1 MNNTEPHIV
10 YLSSSAHSNW
20 REPVKAK
27 YRNSNRVI
35 FVGPC
40 EQHGLSDAM
49 GAPGDLKPGHK
60 LRITQM
66 LSKSHMLFCYI
77 PDDHY
82 RSFNV
87 MLEIGVA
94 RAWGRRILFVNEVR
108 TLDDELKCAK
118 PYVDESFE
126 SLQLGLDQ
134 IHQLITAENGS
145 GFPEISASG
154 AEIQKLVK
162 PTGRIEH
169 KIYLSGSNNSTWVD
183 SVQARYCDDKGVTL
197 LVEGGIAALASSD
210 ILLACRTSDKGRLFN
225 LSLAVGY
232 ASALGK
238 RILFVN
244 EGDHYSHAYDYVKPF
259 ADGCFNNLDEGL
271 QYLDYAM
278 GIEDRL

>member
-1 MNNTEPHIV
+1 MNNTEPQAV
-10 YLSSSAHSNW
+10 YLSSSAHSDW
-20 REPVKAK
+20 REPVKAR
-27 YRNSNRVI
+27 YQNSSRVI

-60 LRITQM
+60 LRIMQM
-66 LSKSHMLFCYI
+66 LSKSCILFCYI

-87 MLEIGVA
+87 MLEIGIA
-94 RAWGRRILFVNEVR
+94 RAWGRKVLFVNEAR
-108 TLDDELKCAK
+108 TLDDELKCAQ

-134 IHQLITAENGS
+134 LHQLITAENGS
-145 GFPEISASG
+145 VSPEIGASG
-154 AEIQKLVK
+154 PEIQKLVQ
-162 PTGRIEH
+162 PTRSVEH
-169 KIYLSGSNNSTWVD
+169 KIYLSGSNNPAWMD

-197 LVEGGIAALASSD
+197 LVEGGIAALAGSD

-238 RILFVN
+238 RIIFVN
-244 EGDHYSHAYDYVKPF
+244 EGDYYSHAYDYVKPF
-259 ADGCFNNLDEGL
+259 ADGCFTDLDEGL
-271 QYLDYAM
+271 QYLDYAV

>member
-1 MNNTEPHIV
+1 MKDTEPHIV
-10 YLSSSAHSNW
+10 YLSSSAHSDW
-20 REPVKAK
+20 REPVKAR
-27 YRNSNRVI
+27 YPNDNCVI

-66 LSKSHMLFCYI
+66 LSKNHILFCYI

-87 MLEIGVA
+87 MLEIGIA
-94 RAWGRRILFVNEVR
+94 RAWGRRILFVNEASS
-108 TLDDELKCAK
+108 LDDELKCVQ

-126 SLQLGLDQ
+126 SLQSGLDRL
-134 IHQLITAENGS
+134 HQFIAEENGS
-145 GFPEISASG
+145 LSTEIG
-154 AEIQKLVK
+154 APAPKVQQPVK
-162 PTGRIEH
+162 PNGSVEH
-169 KIYLSGSNNSTWVD
+169 KIYLSGSSDPTWVD
-183 SVQARYCDDKGVTL
+183 SVRARYCDDKDVTL
-197 LVEGGIAALASSD
+197 IVEDGIGALAGSD
-210 ILLACRTSDKGRLFN
+210 ILFACRTSDEGRLFN

-259 ADGCFNNLDEGL
+259 SDGCFTDLDEGL
-271 QYLDYAM
+271 RYLDYAV